1 MDKKKFAFSFRLKN
15 RKKKLYKYYKYK
27 NMSHKTIFYP
37 QDTPTSQSHFQN
49 NSYSILRIG
58 FREH

>member
-1 MDKKKFAFSFRLKN
+1 
-15 RKKKLYKYYKYK
+15 
-27 NMSHKTIFYP
+27 MSHKTIFYP